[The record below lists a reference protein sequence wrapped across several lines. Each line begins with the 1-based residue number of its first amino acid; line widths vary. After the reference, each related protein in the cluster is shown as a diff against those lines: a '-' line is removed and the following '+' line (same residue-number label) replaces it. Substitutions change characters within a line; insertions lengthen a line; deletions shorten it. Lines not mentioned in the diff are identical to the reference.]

1 VAGSPRLTVPGSTL
15 DAFLFSRVDSQ
26 AAAWYRI
33 VFAAAIPL
41 FFASNSMNVPT
52 WASGQTASLYDNLFL
67 TWGYTALIAVMCVL
81 LAIGWNPRAV
91 ALVLVVMLV
100 PLCFLDMG
108 RPSRQVMLFAL
119 FCFSF
124 VRSDAIRLPWSAEH
138 SAVQD
143 AGPAWPVR
151 LIQLQLTALYLVN
164 AIAKSSPQYL
174 SGDALRDM
182 SAELPNFQIDLSA
195 GVFPFGP
202 LAVPVALAAA
212 GSALM
217 EYFLATAFWARRLRW
232 VAAIS
237 GIVFHFVLTR
247 IVKIHML
254 DYAAIFLYL
263 AFLLPLIKPVRSA
276 PGRSS
281 PQLSGRRQDLPAPR
295 EASPATQP

>member
-1 VAGSPRLTVPGSTL
+1 MTAPATTL
-15 DAFLFSRVDSQ
+15 DAFLFSRVEPR
-26 AAAWYRI
+26 AAAWFRML
-33 VFAAAIPL
+33 FAAAIP
-41 FFASNSMNVPT
+41 FFFGSSSQNVPS
-52 WASGQTASLYDNLFL
+52 WASGPTASLYDNLFL

-91 ALVLVVMLV
+91 VLVLVVMLV
-100 PLCFLDMG
+100 PLDFLDVG
-108 RPSRQVMLFAL
+108 RPSRQVIMFAL

-124 VRSDAIRLPWSAEH
+124 VRSDAIRLPWSSDH
-138 SAVQD
+138 SAEQD
-143 AGPAWPVR
+143 AGPAWPIR

-164 AIAKSSPQYL
+164 AIAKTSPQYL

-182 SAELPNFQIDLSA
+182 SAELPNFQIDLAA
-195 GVFPFGP
+195 GVFQLGP

-217 EYFLATAFWARRLRW
+217 EYFLAAAFWIRRLRW

-237 GIVFHFVLTR
+237 GILFHFVLTR

-263 AFLLPLIKPVRSA
+263 AFLLPLIRPARSA
-276 PGRSS
+276 PDRSS
-281 PQLSGRRQDLPAPR
+281 PQLSGRRRGLPAPR
-295 EASPATQP
+295 AASPATQP